1 MENTSYI
8 SLSRQAVVQRQMQ
21 VIANNIANAST
32 PAFKSERLLFQQF
45 VEQAGDGTEISFVK
59 DVAVIRDLSEGNF
72 ERTGNTLDLA
82 INGEGYFAVEAPNG
96 TEYTRNGRFQLDG
109 EGQLVTGSGH
119 PVLGEGGRPIVLN
132 PGETDIEI
140 NADGTIGTA
149 LGPIGRLKVVRFEN
163 EQDMQPTESGL
174 YETDQAPLPSPD
186 TKVVQGMVEASNVQP
201 IVEMTRMIDAVRGY
215 QSTQTMVQSEHE
227 RQISAIKALTEPA

>member
-45 VEQAGDGTEISFVK
+45 IEQAGDGTEISFVK

-96 TEYTRNGRFQLDG
+96 TQYTRNGRFQLDG

-132 PGETDIEI
+132 PGQTDIEI

-149 LGPIGRLKVVRFEN
+149 LGPVGRLKIVRFEN

-227 RQISAIKALTEPA
+227 RQVSAIKALTEPA

>member
-82 INGEGYFAVEAPNG
+82 INGEGYFAVETPNG

-109 EGQLVTGSGH
+109 EGQLVTGSGY

-140 NADGTIGTA
+140 NADGTIGTSQ
-149 LGPIGRLKVVRFEN
+149 GPIGRLKVVRFEN

-174 YETDQAPLPSPD
+174 YESDQAPLPSPD
-186 TKVVQGMVEASNVQP
+186 TKVVQGRVEASNVQP